1 MKKKPAAHEIPE
13 ATAVP
18 EHLKNAPNTAEA
30 TAGPAKQTAE
40 DSAGNTAMGQN
51 RAQDT
56 MNELKRMEKNGR
68 PYTLMKYKQCKSWQ
82 AKREFASK
90 LQLDKTA
97 SWLGVE
103 EAEYL
108 KENKTTKES
117 AGWCYLWGVARLN
130 NILYNCSDP
139 EQMKFLKSLVAGCP
153 EKEADTEELQ
163 RQGHKMFDYSKTY
176 EQAKETIRGKGI
188 EIKATGKLEHEEG
201 AENHGTLQKDA

>member
-68 PYTLMKYKQCKSWQ
+68 PYPLMKYKQRKSWQ

-108 KENKTTKES
+108 KEKQNYQRS
-117 AGWCYLWGVARLN
+117 CWMVLLVGRGAL
-130 NILYNCSDP
+130 
-139 EQMKFLKSLVAGCP
+139 EQ
-153 EKEADTEELQ
+153 
-163 RQGHKMFDYSKTY
+163 H
-176 EQAKETIRGKGI
+176 
-188 EIKATGKLEHEEG
+188 
-201 AENHGTLQKDA
+201 TLQLLGPRTDEVPQVLGGWVPRERSRRRRTAAARA